1 MRISKEA
8 YIKTIYITYIS
19 MMYMI
24 HIHNEY
30 ISMNVRSTYLQCLN
44 RATSFSV
51 NQKF

>member
-8 YIKTIYITYIS
+8 YIKNIYITYIS

-24 HIHNEY
+24 HEY

-44 RATSFSV
+44 RATLSSV
-51 NQKF
+51 NKKF